1 MVLIFFGEYIVYMPI
16 EYIKS
21 LPDGSSL
28 ALWRIAEDERQLLNH
43 LQLSDREFDEL
54 QAIRSE
60 QGRVRSLAGR
70 KALNCL
76 FEEDVSECMKDEHG
90 KPFVLGYEGYVSL
103 SHSFDFAI
111 AMAHPEFPVG
121 VDIEIVQPKIRRIQG
136 KFLRPSEIGFID
148 AQHDIHMLYACWCA
162 KEAVFKW
169 QGKKGI
175 SLKQHIEIQ
184 PFVLEERGHLNARLR
199 YPGFDQV
206 LKVGY
211 ENLGTYFLAYVC
223 HPVTIRENFYAK

>member
-1 MVLIFFGEYIVYMPI
+1 MPI

-21 LPDGSSL
+21 LSDGSSL
-28 ALWRIAEDERQLLNH
+28 ALWRIEENERQLLDH
-43 LQLSDREFDEL
+43 LKLSSREFDEL
-54 QAIRSE
+54 QCIRSE
-60 QGRVRSLAGR
+60 EGRVRSLAGR
-70 KALNCL
+70 KALNSL
-76 FEEDVSECMKDEHG
+76 FKEDVSECMKDEHG

-111 AMAHPEFPVG
+111 AMTHPEFPVG

-136 KFLRPSEIGFID
+136 KFLRDSEIDFID
-148 AQHDIHMLYACWCA
+148 RQHDIQMLYACWCA

-175 SLKQHIEIQ
+175 SLKQNIEIQ
-184 PFVLEERGHLNARLR
+184 PFELEEKGHLEARLS

-206 LKVGY
+206 LKVAY

-223 HPVTIRENFYAK
+223 HPVTIRQNIYAK

>member
-1 MVLIFFGEYIVYMPI
+1 MLIYFREYIVYMPI

-21 LPDGSSL
+21 LSDGSSL
-28 ALWRIAEDERQLLNH
+28 ALWRIEENERQLLDH
-43 LQLSDREFDEL
+43 LKLSSREFDEL
-54 QAIRSE
+54 QCIRSE
-60 QGRVRSLAGR
+60 EGRVRSLAGR
-70 KALNCL
+70 KALNSL
-76 FEEDVSECMKDEHG
+76 FKEDVSECMKDEHG

-111 AMAHPEFPVG
+111 AMTHPEFPVG

-136 KFLRPSEIGFID
+136 KFLRDSEIDFID
-148 AQHDIHMLYACWCA
+148 RQHDIQMLYACWCA

-175 SLKQHIEIQ
+175 SLKQNIEIQ
-184 PFVLEERGHLNARLR
+184 PFELEEKGHLEARLS

-206 LKVGY
+206 LKVAY

-223 HPVTIRENFYAK
+223 HPVTIRQNIYAK

>member
-1 MVLIFFGEYIVYMPI
+1 VLIYFREYIVYMPI

-21 LPDGSSL
+21 LSDGSSL
-28 ALWRIAEDERQLLNH
+28 ALWRIEENERQLLDH
-43 LQLSDREFDEL
+43 LKLSSREFDEL
-54 QAIRSE
+54 QCIRSE
-60 QGRVRSLAGR
+60 EGRVRSLAGR
-70 KALNCL
+70 KALNSL
-76 FEEDVSECMKDEHG
+76 FKEDVSECMKDEHG

-111 AMAHPEFPVG
+111 AMTHPEFPVG

-136 KFLRPSEIGFID
+136 KFLRDSEIDFID
-148 AQHDIHMLYACWCA
+148 RQHDIQMLYACWCA

-175 SLKQHIEIQ
+175 SLKQNIEIQ
-184 PFVLEERGHLNARLR
+184 PFELEEKGHLEARLS

-206 LKVGY
+206 LKVAY

-223 HPVTIRENFYAK
+223 HPVTIRQNIYAK

>member
-1 MVLIFFGEYIVYMPI
+1 MVLIYFREYIVYMPI

-21 LPDGSSL
+21 LSDGSSL
-28 ALWRIAEDERQLLNH
+28 ALWRIEENERQLLDH
-43 LQLSDREFDEL
+43 LKLSSREFDEL
-54 QAIRSE
+54 QCIRSE
-60 QGRVRSLAGR
+60 EGRVRSLASR
-70 KALNCL
+70 KALNSL
-76 FEEDVSECMKDEHG
+76 FKEDVSECMKDEHG

-111 AMAHPEFPVG
+111 AMTHPEFPVG

-136 KFLRPSEIGFID
+136 KFLRDSEIKFID
-148 AQHDIHMLYACWCA
+148 RQHDIQMLYACWCA

-175 SLKQHIEIQ
+175 SLKQNIEIQ
-184 PFVLEERGHLNARLR
+184 PFVLEEKGHLEARLS

-206 LKVGY
+206 LKVAY

-223 HPVTIRENFYAK
+223 HPVTIRQNIYAK

>member
-1 MVLIFFGEYIVYMPI
+1 VVLIYFREYIVYMPI

-21 LPDGSSL
+21 LSDGSSL
-28 ALWRIAEDERQLLNH
+28 ALWRIEENERQLLDH
-43 LQLSDREFDEL
+43 LKLSSREFDEL
-54 QAIRSE
+54 QCIRSE
-60 QGRVRSLAGR
+60 EGRVRSLAGR
-70 KALNCL
+70 KALNSL
-76 FEEDVSECMKDEHG
+76 FKEDVSECMKDEHG

-111 AMAHPEFPVG
+111 AMTHPEFPVG

-136 KFLRPSEIGFID
+136 KFLRDSEIDFID
-148 AQHDIHMLYACWCA
+148 RQHDIQMLYACWCA

-175 SLKQHIEIQ
+175 SLKQNIEIQ
-184 PFVLEERGHLNARLR
+184 PFELEEKGHLEARLS

-206 LKVGY
+206 LKVAY

-223 HPVTIRENFYAK
+223 HPVTIRQNIYAK

>member
-1 MVLIFFGEYIVYMPI
+1 MLIYFGEYIVYMPI

-21 LPDGSSL
+21 LSDGSSL
-28 ALWRIAEDERQLLNH
+28 ALWRIEENERQLLDH
-43 LQLSDREFDEL
+43 LQLSSREFDEL
-54 QAIRSE
+54 QSIRSE
-60 QGRVRSLAGR
+60 EGRVRSLAGR
-70 KALNCL
+70 KALNSL
-76 FEEDVSECMKDEHG
+76 FEQDVSECLKDEHG

-111 AMAHPEFPVG
+111 AMTHPEFPVG

-136 KFLRPSEIGFID
+136 KFLRASEIDFID
-148 AQHDIHMLYACWCA
+148 RQHDIQMLYACWCA

-175 SLKQHIEIQ
+175 SLKQNIEIQ
-184 PFVLEERGHLNARLR
+184 PFVLEEKGHLEARLS

-206 LKVGY
+206 LKVAY
-211 ENLGTYFLAYVC
+211 ENLGSYFLAYVC
-223 HPVTIRENFYAK
+223 HPVTIRQNIYAK